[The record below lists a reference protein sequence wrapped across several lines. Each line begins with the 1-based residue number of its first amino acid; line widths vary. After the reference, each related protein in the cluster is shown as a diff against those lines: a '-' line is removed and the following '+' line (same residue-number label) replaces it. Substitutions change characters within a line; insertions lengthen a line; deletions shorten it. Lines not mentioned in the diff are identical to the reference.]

1 MYEQYKTRIPELMH
15 ERGWTKAELGRRM
28 GITEAGV
35 TRIIQGDGVPLSMM
49 ERAATALGVQ
59 VWELLATR
67 QQVIMSASSVRHDVL
82 CPKCGRRIGLHIGV
96 ACEAMHPSKRF
107 DDNDPAASIQ

>member
-1 MYEQYKTRIPELMH
+1 MLEQYKTRIPELMR

-35 TRIIQGDGVPLSMM
+35 TRIILGDDVPLKMM
-49 ERAATALGVQ
+49 ERAASALCVH

-67 QQVIMSASSVRHDVL
+67 QQVIMSASSIRHDVL
-82 CPKCGRRIGLHIGV
+82 CPKCGRRIGLHIGI
-96 ACEAMHPSKRF
+96 ACEAMHPSRRF
-107 DDNDPAASIQ
+107 DGA

>member
-1 MYEQYKTRIPELMH
+1 MIEEYHTRIPELMR

-35 TRIIQGDGVPLSMM
+35 TRIILGDGVPLKMM
-49 ERAATALGVQ
+49 ERAAYVLGVQ

-67 QQVIMSASSVRHDVL
+67 QQVIMSASSIRHDVL

-96 ACEAMHPSKRF
+96 ACEAMHTSRRF
-107 DDNDPAASIQ
+107 DTEK

>member
-1 MYEQYKTRIPELMH
+1 MR

-28 GITEAGV
+28 GVTEAGV
-35 TRIIQGDGVPLSMM
+35 TRIILGDGVPLSML
-49 ERAATALGVQ
+49 ERAAKAFGVE

-67 QQVIMSASSVRHDVL
+67 QRVIMSASGVRHDVL

-96 ACEAMHPSKRF
+96 ACEAMHPSRRF
-107 DDNDPAASIQ
+107 DDDASNP

>member
-1 MYEQYKTRIPELMH
+1 MR

-35 TRIIQGDGVPLSMM
+35 TRIILGNDVPLNMM
-49 ERAATALGVQ
+49 ERAATALGVE

-67 QQVIMSASSVRHDVL
+67 QQVIRSAGSVRYDVL
-82 CPKCGRRIGLHIGV
+82 CPKCGRRIGLHIGI
-96 ACEAMHPSKRF
+96 AAEAMHPSRRF
-107 DDNDPAASIQ
+107 DESE